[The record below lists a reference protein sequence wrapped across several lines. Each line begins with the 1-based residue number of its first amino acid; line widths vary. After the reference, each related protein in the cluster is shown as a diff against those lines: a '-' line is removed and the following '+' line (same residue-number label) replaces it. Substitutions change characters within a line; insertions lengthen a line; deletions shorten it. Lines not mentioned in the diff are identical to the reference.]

1 VSKPKSKKES
11 PLLEAFRTYL
21 SEEGLKATRQ
31 RTLIVKTFGDL
42 GDHVSVE
49 DLLAAVKERDEA
61 IGYATVYRTLKLLV
75 DGGLASIRHF
85 GDGFARFEPRLEEHH
100 DHLIC
105 EECGKILEFHDEGIE
120 RLQVVLAK
128 RLGFRLTRHR
138 HELYGLCEDCR

>member
-1 VSKPKSKKES
+1 MSKPKAQKHS
-11 PLLEAFRTYL
+11 PLSEAFREYL

-31 RTLIVKTFGDL
+31 RTLIVETFDRL
-42 GDHVSVE
+42 GEHVSVE
-49 DLLAAVKERDEA
+49 DLLAAVKERDAA

-85 GDGFARFEPRLEEHH
+85 GDGFARFEPRMEEHH

-105 EECGKILEFHDEGIE
+105 EDCGKIVEFHDEEIE
-120 RLQVVLAK
+120 RLQEVLAK